1 MKLIV
6 DEVLDTSQIQNT
18 ITEDKNSKE
27 KRYYI
32 EGIFAQAE
40 LQNRNGRVYPKPV
53 LESAINRYIKEHV
66 EQKRAIGELNHPA
79 NPVPSAERASHII
92 EKLSWNGSNVVGR
105 ARILEAEYF
114 PMAKIA
120 TGLIREGVK
129 FGVSTRGLGSLT
141 ESNGSKIV
149 GKDFFLTAVDLVHE
163 PSGIDCW
170 VNGLHEG
177 AEWIYDASAKSW
189 VIASNLK
196 KKYTK
201 MTTRAIKESM
211 AHDFESFLKSL

>member
-40 LQNRNGRVYPKPV
+40 LQNRNGRVYPKSV

-66 EQKRAIGELNHPA
+66 DQKRAIGELNHPA

-92 EKLSWNGSNVVGR
+92 EKLSWNGSNVIGR

-177 AEWIYDASAKSW
+177 AEWIYDASSKSW
-189 VIASNLK
+189 IIASNLK

-201 MTTRAIKESM
+201 MTAKAIKESM
-211 AHDFESFLKSL
+211 AHDFEQFLKSL